1 MPASG
6 KSEAAR
12 LARDEG
18 VPVVSM
24 GDVIRDEVKRRG
36 LEPTDDNMGDVA
48 TSLREEEGD
57 DAVARRCAD
66 EIRAQDAPVVLVDG
80 VRGIDEV
87 EYFRDEFDD
96 GDVRQ
101 AESDESSG
109 TQTSGDEFVLVAVEA
124 PFETRLERV
133 RERARSDDM
142 TTPEELRDRDE
153 RELGYG
159 MGEAIEDADVRIVN
173 DGSLEEFREEFRDVL
188 TEESQ

>member
-1 MPASG
+1 MKVVGVVGLPASG

-24 GDVIRDEVKRRG
+24 GDVIRDEVERRG
-36 LEPTDDNMGDVA
+36 LERNDENMGRVA
-48 TSLREEEGD
+48 TELREDEGD

-80 VRGIDEV
+80 VRGADEA
-87 EYFRDEFDD
+87 EYFRDDFDD
-96 GDVRQ
+96 GD
-101 AESDESSG
+101 D
-109 TQTSGDEFVLVAVEA
+109 FVLVAVEA
-124 PFETRLERV
+124 PFDTRLERV
-133 RERARSDDM
+133 RERGRSDDM
-142 TTPEELRDRDE
+142 TTADELRERDD

-159 MGEAIEDADVRIVN
+159 MGEAIEDADVTVEN
-173 DGSLEEFREEFRDVL
+173 NSSLEKFRDEFRRLL